1 MKLLPLMGSF
11 AAVAR
16 AGSFTRAA
24 AQLQV
29 SKSLVSRHVSQLERQ
44 LGRQLLYRST
54 HSLHLTEDGE
64 QFLAHCADLERV
76 AEQASGFAHSAPAQ
90 PQGVLRLTVPQT
102 LVVSPLGRLL
112 SRFQARHPRLKLD
125 VRVTSLQVDPVAE
138 GFDLRSE
145 EHTSELQSH

>member
-102 LVVSPLGRLL
+102 LVVSPLGV
-112 SRFQARHPRLKLD
+112 KLC
-125 VRVTSLQVDPVAE
+125 RP
-138 GFDLRSE
+138 SE
-145 EHTSELQSH
+145 EVLDLIPAAQQGAFAKEDGEQVVDAQGRRVLP